1 MQNKGAWKTYVI
13 AFLITLFLFLTAFYL
28 SNFFN
33 NKKIEELRNI
43 ENTIAVDI
51 LSSETQFDLLEE
63 LSCGNVND
71 TILSQELNELASKIE
86 FSERENIASDE
97 EIKSL
102 KKYYSLLQIKDY
114 LLMKK
119 AEDKCD
125 LQVTS
130 IIYFYSNQD
139 CDDCTKQGYILTDI
153 RQNYPNVRVYAFDY
167 NLDLSALKAL
177 ITIYK
182 VVESDSLPALVI
194 NGEVSYGLQKFED
207 IQAIVPDVFVINEL
221 EENEKLMSD
230 EADTESSASDTD
242 TSNPAN

>member
-1 MQNKGAWKTYVI
+1 
-13 AFLITLFLFLTAFYL
+13 
-28 SNFFN
+28 
-33 NKKIEELRNI
+33 
-43 ENTIAVDI
+43 
-51 LSSETQFDLLEE
+51 
-63 LSCGNVND
+63 
-71 TILSQELNELASKIE
+71 
-86 FSERENIASDE
+86 
-97 EIKSL
+97 
-102 KKYYSLLQIKDY
+102 
-114 LLMKK
+114 MKK